1 MDDIK
6 WLENKITNNDCSALR
21 LMATSE
27 VKKAQALHKS
37 FLEYKETPLVSLNSL
52 ARDLGLGAIF
62 VKDES
67 KRFGLNAFKV
77 LGGSYAIAKFLAAK
91 LGAKNLTFDEVIK
104 SREKLGEISFYTAT
118 DGNHGRGVAWAARVL
133 GHKAYVY
140 MPDGATMSRRDNIR
154 AEGAVCEIIEG
165 ANYDE
170 CVRLAATEAEK
181 SGGVIVQ
188 DTAWDGYEEI
198 PGHIM
203 QGYGTMALEAATQL
217 ENLDKLPTHI
227 FIQAGVGSLAASVLG
242 FFKNYAPEKC
252 PITTVVEP
260 HAADCLYKSAGSGKI
275 EFVTGSLNTIMA
287 GLSCGEPNPVAWELL
302 RSHAAFFAS
311 CPDSVAAEGMR
322 MFASP
327 LGSDEKVVSGESGAV
342 GLGLLVRIMR
352 DESLKEFKAALGLDD
367 SSRVLLFSSEGAT
380 DVERYL
386 EIVDSERH
394 AFDVGNRSHI

>member
-1 MDDIK
+1 MNDIK
-6 WLENKITNNDCSALR
+6 WLKNSITDNDCSALK
-21 LMATSE
+21 LMQTNE
-27 VKKAQALHKS
+27 VKKAQELHKS
-37 FLEYKETPLVSLNSL
+37 FSEYEKTPLVSLDCL
-52 ARDLGLGAIF
+52 AEELGLGKIF

-77 LGGSYAIAKFLAAK
+77 LGGSYAIAKFLAQK
-91 LGAKNLTFDEVIK
+91 MGIEELTFGELIK
-104 SREKLGEISFYTAT
+104 SRDKLGEISFYTAT

-140 MPDGATMSRRDNIR
+140 MPDGATIARRDNIR

-170 CVRLAATEAEK
+170 CVRLAASEAEK

-203 QGYGTMALEAATQL
+203 QGYGTMALEAVMQL
-217 ENLDKLPTHI
+217 EEHNEFPTHI
-227 FIQAGVGSLAASVLG
+227 FIQAGVGSLAAAVLG
-242 FFKNYAPEKC
+242 FFKNYAKHNC
-252 PITTVVEP
+252 PITTIVEP
-260 HAADCLYKSAGSGKI
+260 HAADCLYKSAKSGKI
-275 EFVTGSLNTIMA
+275 EFVTGSLDTIMA

-302 RSHAAFFAS
+302 SAHASFFAS
-311 CPDSVAAEGMR
+311 CPDDVAAEGMR

-342 GLGLLVRIMR
+342 GLGLLARIMR
-352 DESLKEFKAALGLDD
+352 DDGLKDFREALGLDMK
-367 SSRVLLFSSEGAT
+367 SRVLLFSSEGAT
-380 DVERYL
+380 DVEKYM
-386 EIVDSERH
+386 EIVE
-394 AFDVGNRSHI
+394 GL